1 MRKVDR
7 SNNTEYEVRQFRKQ
21 TKQLRKLRQRG
32 DRGLRAL
39 EQQNG
44 RYEKMENTIEN
55 ATNSDEGVEYA
66 W

>member
-21 TKQLRKLRQRG
+21 TNQLRKLRQRG
-32 DRGLRAL
+32 DRGVYVQ
-39 EQQNG
+39 EKQTE
-44 RYEKMENTIEN
+44 RYEQNEAMLETLHGE
-55 ATNSDEGVEYA
+55 